1 MFSFGLNGFSDFLIF
16 GVIFVGIV
24 VGYYYKQLKIQQESR
39 LEFAEKNVLVVTAH
53 PDDECMFF
61 SPAIL
66 NLRRCSTINLLC
78 LSTGKSVFSS
88 HISYNLNHL

>member
-16 GVIFVGIV
+16 AVIFVGII

-78 LSTGKSVFSS
+78 LSTGKSVNF
-88 HISYNLNHL
+88 ISYLATI